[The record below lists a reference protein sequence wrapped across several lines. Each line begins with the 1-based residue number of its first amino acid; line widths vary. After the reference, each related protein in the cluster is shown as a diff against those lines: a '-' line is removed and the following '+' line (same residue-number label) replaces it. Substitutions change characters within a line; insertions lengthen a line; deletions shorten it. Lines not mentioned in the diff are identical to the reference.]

1 MPNIDL
7 CFRILPTQMIVKD
20 FVDGCDYCNYELYLR
35 EFINASPFFLTKSHN
50 KQYTP
55 PLSEEKGQCDCES
68 KGGYQLD
75 FKLLLSETMGQGKR
89 EFSPSI
95 TQVCPGVTFYGEPN
109 ITTTSPKYKE
119 IDATYLHVAFRTTDF
134 EELCSMGE
142 KLQKRHGY
150 ERDISLIL
158 KDSRKPKNILFM
170 LPYEFYYK
178 DGIHYE
184 DGLSIIVSA
193 LTKDMINLVKYRKLK
208 QPEYDT
214 YFAFIY
220 SGRLIILNS
229 TNSELEIVDEIELTK
244 SEIYQKLL
252 RLSEY

>member
-7 CFRILPTQMIVKD
+7 CFSILPTQMIVKD

-35 EFINASPFFLTKSHN
+35 EFINASAFFLAKSHN
-50 KQYTP
+50 APYTP
-55 PLSEEKGQCDCES
+55 PPSEEKGQCDCES
-68 KGGYQLD
+68 DNYKLD

-95 TQVCPGVTFYGEPN
+95 TQLCPGITFYGEPN
-109 ITTTSPKYKE
+109 ITTTSPNYKE

-134 EELCSMGE
+134 EELCSMEE

-158 KDSRKPKNILFM
+158 KYSRKPKNILFM
-170 LPYEFYYK
+170 LPYEFYFK
-178 DGIHYE
+178 DEICYE
-184 DGLSIIVSA
+184 DGLSIIVPA
-193 LTKDMINLVKYRKLK
+193 ITKDMINLVKYRELK
-208 QPEYDT
+208 QPKYDT

-220 SGRLIILNS
+220 SGKLIILNS
-229 TNSELEIVDEIELTK
+229 TNSELEIIDVIELTK

-252 RLSEY
+252 RLSEN